1 MERKIGMKKSIKRTL
16 LGILLFVTVL
26 TIPSFTWTKSNVKNI
41 ETFYNSRLSP
51 IIMIP
56 GSSATEDR
64 FDSLVDKLNMN
75 RQEDKHSLLKVKVWN
90 NGRITYSGSISPN
103 DNEPVI
109 VVGFENNNDGYGSR
123 LTGTVSNSSP
133 PLRTTM
139 TDMGI

>member
-109 VVGFENNNDGYGSR
+109 VVGFENNNDGYGNIK
-123 LTGTVSNSSP
+123 GIMMWSSS
-133 PLRTTM
+133 
-139 TDMGI
+139 G